1 MLYED
6 GSTEDEAAA
15 VEAKPGVHEGRDT
28 GGQYSDQLATDREFS
43 QLRRLPCPVED
54 SRMASR
60 CL

>member
-28 GGQYSDQLATDREFS
+28 GDQYSDQLATDHEFS
-43 QLRRLPCPVED
+43 RLRRLPCPVED